1 MEGILD
7 KLRLLKY
14 EEGFCLARRPAWPF
28 LTPTYFAFPPA
39 SAKTKSEQFQYFVGL
54 AFWLLSLAGGKQ
66 VLAPAQLEDPIQTCT
81 QLLQHCRGLGFAAP
95 EFPVTKLRQG
105 QGEAVCAVLRGLLDV
120 AFERSKVTLEPALYP
135 KDKPLSEEVQDF
147 ASLALQEEEE
157 EGEGEGLS
165 AGEEDNYV
173 SSKGAYNLDSR
184 GVGDGLGQV
193 ASQTTTQINPAS
205 WKIELER
212 LAPQLKLTIP
222 ESKEWRS
229 HLGNIHR
236 HLAAIRETLPECE
249 GQLDHLQRDMS
260 EAMNKI
266 SSRESFVKDHFD
278 PFIHEYRTA
287 REQLEEAQSRSS
299 KGHGAISELTAV
311 LSSISKELDN
321 VRRAKDEHEGSISDT
336 SPLVKIKKAIAQI
349 QEEITGMR
357 VRIGVVEHAA
367 TRAPQAV

>member
-1 MEGILD
+1 MEVILD

-39 SAKTKSEQFQYFVGL
+39 TAKTKAEQFQYFVGL

-105 QGEAVCAVLRGLLDV
+105 HGKAVCAVLRGLLDV
-120 AFERSKVTLEPALYP
+120 AFERSKVLLEPALYP

-147 ASLALQEEEE
+147 ASLALKGEEE
-157 EGEGEGLS
+157 EGLS
-165 AGEEDNYV
+165 AGEEENYV
-173 SSKGAYNLDSR
+173 SGKGSYDLDPR
-184 GVGDGLGQV
+184 GAGAGPGQ
-193 ASQTTTQINPAS
+193 AAAPTTTRINPAS

-229 HLGNIHR
+229 HLGSIHR
-236 HLAAIRETLPECE
+236 HLAAIQDTLPECQ
-249 GQLDHLQRDMS
+249 GQLDHLQKDMS

-278 PFIHEYRTA
+278 LFIHEYRTA

-357 VRIGVVEHAA
+357 VRIRVVEHAA
-367 TRAPQAV
+367 TRAHQAV

>member
-1 MEGILD
+1 MEAILD

-39 SAKTKSEQFQYFVGL
+39 TTKTKAEQFQYFVGL

-105 QGEAVCAVLRGLLDV
+105 HGEAVCAVLKALLDV
-120 AFERSKVTLEPALYP
+120 AFERSKIALEPALYP

-157 EGEGEGLS
+157 EGLS
-165 AGEEDNYV
+165 AGEEENYV
-173 SSKGAYNLDSR
+173 SGKGAYDLDPR
-184 GVGDGLGQV
+184 GVGAGPGQ
-193 ASQTTTQINPAS
+193 AAAPATTQINPAS

-229 HLGNIHR
+229 HLGSIHR
-236 HLAAIRETLPECE
+236 HLAAIRDTLPECQ
-249 GQLDHLQRDMS
+249 GQLDHLQKDMS

-287 REQLEEAQSRSS
+287 RKQLEEAQTRSS

-367 TRAPQAV
+367 TRAHQAV